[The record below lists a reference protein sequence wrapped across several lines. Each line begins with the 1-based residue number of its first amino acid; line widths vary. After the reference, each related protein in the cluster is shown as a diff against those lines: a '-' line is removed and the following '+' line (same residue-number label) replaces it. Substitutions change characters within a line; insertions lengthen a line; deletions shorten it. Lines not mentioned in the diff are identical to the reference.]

1 MINDDGNKQYLW
13 SYAYE
18 EAYEVMLMKG
28 WVFFKQTF
36 SASVLG
42 TGVPEIPVSS
52 ALGGQVGVWGRLSP

>member
-18 EAYEVMLMKG
+18 ETQKG

-42 TGVPEIPVSS
+42 TGVPEIPISS
-52 ALGGQVGVWGRLSP
+52 ALGGQVGVWAG